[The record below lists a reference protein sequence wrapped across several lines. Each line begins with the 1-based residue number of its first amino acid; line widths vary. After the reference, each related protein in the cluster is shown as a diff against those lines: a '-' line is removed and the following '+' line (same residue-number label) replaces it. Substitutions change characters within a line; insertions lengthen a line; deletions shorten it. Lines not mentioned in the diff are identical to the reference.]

1 MESWVKK
8 TYRSFLMEI
17 AEYVISGFSGSWKET
32 GKISL
37 CLLHYSQNSGSSFF
51 LKEG

>member
-1 MESWVKK
+1 MESWEKNIS
-8 TYRSFLMEI
+8 YFLMEI
-17 AEYVISGFSGSWKET
+17 AESVISGFSGSWKET

-51 LKEG
+51 LKED